1 MPRHP
6 TLPRSPESYK
16 VSKTDF
22 ITLCNEYFDDAA
34 GQRTGTKTR
43 YSAHG
48 VGWGHWFNVWG
59 ENSAL
64 FRQEISYQHAY
75 DAPAY
80 DLGTRKNQL
89 MLAADLILFY

>member
-1 MPRHP
+1 MPRPP

-22 ITLCNEYFDDAA
+22 ITLRNEYFDDAA

-43 YSAHG
+43 YSTHG
-48 VGWGHWFNVWG
+48 VGWGHWFNLWG

-64 FRQEISYQHAY
+64 FRHEIRYEHAY

-80 DLGTRKNQL
+80 DLATRKNQL